1 MVIPTLT
8 STNYRFYRGDNMEK
22 KEFIEFVEK
31 VNEENKGVWAYAK
44 FKDEDTLDVEL
55 QSDKIENESSTYHLH
70 RTSLEA
76 AKRDVENFLK
86 WHKVAVQEEENG
98 LEFRDSLYESLN
110 TLEYEHV
117 LINGDTKYGSE
128 WLSEIDNLEN
138 GDEVFRKLVEVYRR
152 FDDGYTR
159 VFEIKSK
166 EALQF

>member
-1 MVIPTLT
+1 M
-8 STNYRFYRGDNMEK
+8 K
-22 KEFIEFVEK
+22 KEEFILFIKNIEA
-31 VNEENKGVWAYAK
+31 ENQGISAYAE
-44 FKDEDTLDVEL
+44 FKDENTLVVDL

-117 LINGDTKYGSE
+117 LMNGDTKYGSE
-128 WLSEIDNLEN
+128 WLSEIDNSEN
-138 GDEVFRKLVEVYRR
+138 GDEVFGKLVEVYRR
-152 FDDGYTR
+152 SDDGYTR

-166 EALQF
+166 EALDF

>member
-1 MVIPTLT
+1 MDK
-8 STNYRFYRGDNMEK
+8 R
-22 KEFIEFVEK
+22 EFISFIKK

-128 WLSEIDNLEN
+128 WMSQIDNLEN
-138 GDEVFRKLVEVYRR
+138 GDEVFGKLVEVYRR
-152 FDDGYTR
+152 FNDGYTR

-166 EALQF
+166 EALDF

>member
-1 MVIPTLT
+1 M
-8 STNYRFYRGDNMEK
+8 K
-22 KEFIEFVEK
+22 KEEFILFIKNIEA
-31 VNEENKGVWAYAK
+31 ENQGISAYAE
-44 FKDEDTLDVEL
+44 FKDENTLLVDL

-117 LINGDTKYGSE
+117 LMNGDTKYGSE
-128 WLSEIDNLEN
+128 WLSEIDNSEN
-138 GDEVFRKLVEVYRR
+138 GDEVFGKLVEVYRR
-152 FDDGYTR
+152 SDDGYTR

-166 EALQF
+166 EALDF

>member
-1 MVIPTLT
+1 M
-8 STNYRFYRGDNMEK
+8 K
-22 KEFIEFVEK
+22 KEEFILFIKNIEA
-31 VNEENKGVWAYAK
+31 ENQGISAYAE
-44 FKDEDTLDVEL
+44 FKDENTLLVDL

-110 TLEYEHV
+110 KLEYEHV
-117 LINGDTKYGSE
+117 LINGETKYGSE
-128 WLSEIDNLEN
+128 WLSEIDNSEN
-138 GDEVFRKLVEVYRR
+138 RDDVFRKLVEVYRI
-152 FDDGYTR
+152 FDDGDTR

>member
-1 MVIPTLT
+1 
-8 STNYRFYRGDNMEK
+8 MEK
-22 KEFIEFVEK
+22 KEFISFIK
-31 VNEENKGVWAYAK
+31 KINEENQGVWAYAE
-44 FKDEDTLDVEL
+44 FTDEKTLNVEL
-55 QSDKIENESSTYHLH
+55 QSSIIENESSTYHLR

-86 WHKVAVQEEENG
+86 WHKIAVQEEENG

-117 LINGDTKYGSE
+117 LMNGDTKYGSE
-128 WLSEIDNLEN
+128 WLSEIDNSEN
-138 GDEVFRKLVEVYRR
+138 GDEVFGKLVEVYRR

>member
-1 MVIPTLT
+1 M
-8 STNYRFYRGDNMEK
+8 
-22 KEFIEFVEK
+22 
-31 VNEENKGVWAYAK
+31 
-44 FKDEDTLDVEL
+44 
-55 QSDKIENESSTYHLH
+55 
-70 RTSLEA
+70 
-76 AKRDVENFLK
+76 K

-138 GDEVFRKLVEVYRR
+138 GDEVFGKLVEVYRR

>member
-1 MVIPTLT
+1 
-8 STNYRFYRGDNMEK
+8 MEK
-22 KEFIEFVEK
+22 KELMEFVK
-31 VNEENKGVWAYAK
+31 NVNEENKGVWAYAK
-44 FKDEDTLDVEL
+44 FKDKGTLVIDL
-55 QSDKIENESSTYHLH
+55 QSDKIGNESSTYHLQ

-86 WHKVAVQEEENG
+86 WHKVAVQEEDNG
-98 LEFRDSLYESLN
+98 IEFRDSLYESLN

-128 WLSEIDNLEN
+128 WLSEIDNSEN
-138 GDEVFRKLVEVYRR
+138 CDEVYRR

>member
-1 MVIPTLT
+1 M
-8 STNYRFYRGDNMEK
+8 
-22 KEFIEFVEK
+22 
-31 VNEENKGVWAYAK
+31 
-44 FKDEDTLDVEL
+44 
-55 QSDKIENESSTYHLH
+55 
-70 RTSLEA
+70 
-76 AKRDVENFLK
+76 K

-117 LINGDTKYGSE
+117 LMNGETKYGSE
-128 WLSEIDNLEN
+128 WLSEIDNSEN
-138 GDEVFRKLVEVYRR
+138 GDEVFGKLVEVYRR

>member
-1 MVIPTLT
+1 
-8 STNYRFYRGDNMEK
+8 MEK
-22 KEFIEFVEK
+22 KEFISFINKIET
-31 VNEENKGVWAYAK
+31 ENQGIWAYAE
-44 FKDEDTLDVEL
+44 FVDEKTLSVEL
-55 QSDKIENESSTYHLH
+55 QSDKIGNESSTYHLQ

-86 WHKVAVQEEENG
+86 WHEAAVQEEENG

-138 GDEVFRKLVEVYRR
+138 GDEVFGKLVEVYRR

>member
-1 MVIPTLT
+1 M
-8 STNYRFYRGDNMEK
+8 K
-22 KEFIEFVEK
+22 KEEFILFIKNIEA
-31 VNEENKGVWAYAK
+31 ENQGISAYAE
-44 FKDEDTLDVEL
+44 FKDEDTLNVEL

-128 WLSEIDNLEN
+128 WLSEIDNSEN
-138 GDEVFRKLVEVYRR
+138 GDEVFGKLVEVYRR
-152 FDDGYTR
+152 LDDGYTR
-159 VFEIKSK
+159 VFEIKAQ
-166 EALQF
+166 EALDF

>member
-1 MVIPTLT
+1 M
-8 STNYRFYRGDNMEK
+8 NK

-31 VNEENKGVWAYAK
+31 VNEENKGVWAYAN
-44 FKDEDTLDVEL
+44 FKDEDTLNIEL
-55 QSDKIENESSTYHLH
+55 QSDKIKNESSTYHLQ

-86 WHKVAVQEEENG
+86 WHKAAVQEEENG

-117 LINGDTKYGSE
+117 LINGDTKYGGE
-128 WLSEIDNLEN
+128 WLSEIDSSEKA
-138 GDEVFRKLVEVYRR
+138 DEVFGKLVEVYRKL
-152 FDDGYTR
+152 DDGYTR

-166 EALQF
+166 EALDF

>member
-1 MVIPTLT
+1 
-8 STNYRFYRGDNMEK
+8 MEK

-98 LEFRDSLYESLN
+98 IEFRDSLYESLN

-117 LINGDTKYGSE
+117 LIRETKYGSE
-128 WLSEIDNLEN
+128 WLSEIDNSEN
-138 GDEVFRKLVEVYRR
+138 RDDVFRKLVEVYRI
-152 FDDGYTR
+152 FDDGNTR
-159 VFEIKSK
+159 AFEIKSK
-166 EALQF
+166 EALDF

>member
-1 MVIPTLT
+1 M
-8 STNYRFYRGDNMEK
+8 K
-22 KEFIEFVEK
+22 KEEFILFIKNIEA
-31 VNEENKGVWAYAK
+31 ENQGISAYAE
-44 FKDEDTLDVEL
+44 FKDENTLLVDL

-110 TLEYEHV
+110 KLEYEHV
-117 LINGDTKYGSE
+117 LINGETKYGSE
-128 WLSEIDNLEN
+128 WLSEIDNSEN
-138 GDEVFRKLVEVYRR
+138 RDDVFRKLVEVYRI
-152 FDDGYTR
+152 FDDGDTR

-166 EALQF
+166 EALDF

>member
-1 MVIPTLT
+1 M
-8 STNYRFYRGDNMEK
+8 K
-22 KEFIEFVEK
+22 KEEFILFIKNIEA
-31 VNEENKGVWAYAK
+31 ENQGISAYAE
-44 FKDEDTLDVEL
+44 FKDENTLLVDL

-98 LEFRDSLYESLN
+98 LEFRDSLYESMN

-117 LINGDTKYGSE
+117 LMNGDTKYGSE
-128 WLSEIDNLEN
+128 WLSEIDNSEN
-138 GDEVFRKLVEVYRR
+138 GDEVFGKLVEVYRR

>member
-1 MVIPTLT
+1 M
-8 STNYRFYRGDNMEK
+8 K
-22 KEFIEFVEK
+22 KEEFILFIKNIEA
-31 VNEENKGVWAYAK
+31 ENQGISAYAE
-44 FKDEDTLDVEL
+44 FKDENTLLVDL
-55 QSDKIENESSTYHLH
+55 QSDKIENESSTYHLQ

-117 LINGDTKYGSE
+117 LMNGDTKYGSE
-128 WLSEIDNLEN
+128 WLSEIDNSEN
-138 GDEVFRKLVEVYRR
+138 GDEVFGKLVEVYRR

-166 EALQF
+166 EALDF

>member
-1 MVIPTLT
+1 M
-8 STNYRFYRGDNMEK
+8 K
-22 KEFIEFVEK
+22 KEEFILFIKNIEA
-31 VNEENKGVWAYAK
+31 ENQGISAYAE
-44 FKDEDTLDVEL
+44 FKDENTLLVDL

-110 TLEYEHV
+110 KLEYEHV
-117 LINGDTKYGSE
+117 LINGETKYGSE
-128 WLSEIDNLEN
+128 WLSEIDNSEN
-138 GDEVFRKLVEVYRR
+138 RDDVFRELVEVYRI
-152 FDDGYTR
+152 FDDGDTR

-166 EALQF
+166 EALDF